1 MLNIDLNTV
10 NEQDLARIPGIDKNA
25 AHQIISFRQ
34 RSGSFKSMDDVKK
47 VPGLPQG
54 VVDVLQRVGAKVGK
68 QPAA

>member
-10 NEQDLARIPGIDKNA
+10 NEQELARVPGIDQNT

-34 RSGSFKSMDDVKK
+34 RTGSFKSMDDVKK
-47 VPGLPQG
+47 VPGLPHT
-54 VVDVLQRVGAKVGK
+54 VIDALQRVGAKVGK